1 MQPWYLRRRVSRY
14 RDRHGNT
21 AVRSI
26 SRENP
31 IIIVL
36 LFMDQKG
43 FREIHG
49 SPFAAAELIE
59 IFFREL
65 VRALD
70 LFSSST
76 PHFDS

>member
-1 MQPWYLRRRVSRY
+1 
-14 RDRHGNT
+14 
-21 AVRSI
+21 
-26 SRENP
+26 
-31 IIIVL
+31 
-36 LFMDQKG
+36 MDQKG

-76 PHFDS
+76 PHFDSWSNNEVLWVHLFLVRRDLHDCELGIFYA